1 MNGNF
6 STVSNLSPFVLSLSK
21 DSERVLQ
28 QLAKRQRSH
37 GESWNDSRL
46 FDSSPGF
53 GPLHELGRGYFD
65 MSASED
71 LAKNSPAEPT
81 TVRIL
86 YFGLVRNV
94 VKEAEEDISLPAGS
108 TVGDLVEILC
118 QIHGEALR
126 DALFTVEGTLTANTI
141 LLLDGTNVQ
150 YSSGLDTEIGADQAL
165 HVLLTTT
172 ALAGG

>member
-1 MNGNF
+1 MSEQEDF
-6 STVSNLSPFVLSLSK
+6 TKTSTVG
-21 DSERVLQ
+21 
-28 QLAKRQRSH
+28 H
-37 GESWNDSRL
+37 
-46 FDSSPGF
+46 
-53 GPLHELGRGYFD
+53 
-65 MSASED
+65 
-71 LAKNSPAEPT
+71 T
-81 TVRIL
+81 TVRVL

-108 TVGDLVEILC
+108 TVRELVEILC
-118 QIHGEALR
+118 QKHGEALR

-150 YSSGLDTEIGADQAL
+150 YSRGLDTEIGADQSL

>member
-1 MNGNF
+1 M
-6 STVSNLSPFVLSLSK
+6 
-21 DSERVLQ
+21 
-28 QLAKRQRSH
+28 
-37 GESWNDSRL
+37 SR
-46 FDSSPGF
+46 
-53 GPLHELGRGYFD
+53 
-65 MSASED
+65 SED
-71 LAKNSPAEPT
+71 FSKCSAVEPT

-108 TVGDLVEILC
+108 TVGVLIEMLC
-118 QIHGEALR
+118 NKHGEALR

-150 YSSGLDTEIGADQAL
+150 YSRGLDTEIGADQAF
-165 HVLLTTT
+165 HILLTTT